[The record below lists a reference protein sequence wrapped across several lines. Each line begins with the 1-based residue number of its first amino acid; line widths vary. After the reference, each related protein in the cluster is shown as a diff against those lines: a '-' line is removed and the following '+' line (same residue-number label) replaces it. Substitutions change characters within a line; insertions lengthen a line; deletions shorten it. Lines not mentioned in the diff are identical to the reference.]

1 MERKYDR
8 VMDSCKAHESCMAG
22 IRQLLLIAELQRSH
36 DDFINL
42 IDTYSGIE
50 EIASSL
56 GESARV
62 LNNRK

>member
-1 MERKYDR
+1 MDREYDR
-8 VMDSCKAHESCMAG
+8 IMDSCKAHESCMTG

-36 DDFINL
+36 DDFKNL
-42 IDTYSGIE
+42 ISTYADIE

-62 LNNRK
+62 LNNLE